1 MIDLTLEF
9 SNGYCTTRGYY
20 ATWRTMVYFNGQSL
34 IVPGKVKKSRFI
46 KGAWRKDYDHATRQ
60 LVYVGSNYNPP
71 ILKHGTFVDTETNEE
86 LIVSPAALS
95 AIMYIWRIK

>member
-1 MIDLTLEF
+1 MIDLILEF
-9 SNGYCTTRGYY
+9 SNGYRTTPDYY
-20 ATWRTMVYFNGQSL
+20 ASWDIMYMFNRHHL
-34 IVPGKVKKSRFI
+34 IVPKRVKKSRFI

-60 LVYVGSNYNPP
+60 LVYGSNYNPP
-71 ILKHGTFVDTETNEE
+71 ILKHGTFVDAETNEE